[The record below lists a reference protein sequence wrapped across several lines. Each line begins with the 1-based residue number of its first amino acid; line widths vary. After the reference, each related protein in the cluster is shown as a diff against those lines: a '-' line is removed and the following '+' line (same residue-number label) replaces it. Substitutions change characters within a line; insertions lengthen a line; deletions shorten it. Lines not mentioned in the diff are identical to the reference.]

1 MAANREDLKN
11 LLGTDE
17 QILEFAAIVEKYAED
32 RNDGIYSN
40 SGPVHASIVLGNIFK
55 NTTKSIFAF
64 VEDLNGTVTNH
75 PYCKENFDRMLS
87 NQEIEINYILRNNP
101 FNDKK
106 IDKTVI
112 NKLIERARLNPKKT
126 KLYLLKDSDKDI
138 YSDNFTLSDES
149 AYRYEN
155 DTKNYIAFFSFKDKE
170 KTNTSRIREIFN
182 ILQTNYSELFPVV

>member
-1 MAANREDLKN
+1 
-11 LLGTDE
+11 
-17 QILEFAAIVEKYAED
+17 
-32 RNDGIYSN
+32 
-40 SGPVHASIVLGNIFK
+40 
-55 NTTKSIFAF
+55 
-64 VEDLNGTVTNH
+64 
-75 PYCKENFDRMLS
+75 MLS